1 MESLKPKKVANQ
13 QPDIRLEIPLANRYN
28 NIVYFPDLLKKAGI
42 EIKKT
47 PRYIS
52 GSDTELSDFEAPDDL
67 QLTKD
72 SNNEGGFFERI
83 LENAE
88 IYAEQEKNNNKK
100 RKTRGNKKEQQ
111 YDTTDP
117 FIDDSELVPLQRNFG
132 KARPQIDGY
141 FVWQGPLE
149 IANQEEE
156 EEEQPKKKTKRK
168 QKSVEGGTP
177 KVRRKR
183 TSKKTEETGA
193 DNTAKQPP
201 VKKKR
206 GSRKAAVNNE
216 SQQESQ
222 LMTESSSNFLK
233 TLNEE
238 TNKMEISTIDT
249 HSLTSEVSK
258 TFEINKTPGKK
269 KKIYS
274 VESVNPEIQRLLNIF
289 KQQVEKESFE
299 VKSKFPPNLKNPLTD
314 ILVKAYEL
322 NQFNENLFKILT
334 NMLPYNKFTITRL
347 CQRTLYPKTLID
359 IQKKKAE
366 LIEQLKNAVDAITP
380 SLIRDYNARREKNS
394 SESSVSSMDID
405 SVVDNDDMDHDDVDV
420 KSDSRSDSSLNNRPS
435 KDSFGKK
442 FRWDDTTRRLLW
454 RIVQEEMA
462 WVSMSN
468 ELNEADEKSERHSEQ
483 TCRKSLYQA
492 LLKIWPTDWM
502 TSYEIARVYSAY
514 KRYLRDRVESC

>member
-1 MESLKPKKVANQ
+1 MENMESLGPMKVANQ
-13 QPDIRLEIPLANRYN
+13 QPDIRLEIPLVNRYN

-47 PRYIS
+47 PRYVS

-88 IYAEQEKNNNKK
+88 IYAEQEKNNKK

-111 YDTTDP
+111 YDTSDP

-149 IANQEEE
+149 IANQDEED
-156 EEEQPKKKTKRK
+156 EEQPKKKTKRK
-168 QKSVEGGTP
+168 QKSTEEGAP

-193 DNTAKQPP
+193 DNIAKQPP
-201 VKKKR
+201 AKKKR
-206 GSRKAAVNNE
+206 GSRKAAINNE
-216 SQQESQ
+216 SQKESQ
-222 LMTESSSNFLK
+222 LMTESSLNSLK

-238 TNKMEISTIDT
+238 TNKMEISVFDV

-274 VESVNPEIQRLLNIF
+274 VESVNPEVQRLLNIF
-289 KQQVEKESFE
+289 KQQIEKESFE

-380 SLIRDYNARREKNS
+380 
-394 SESSVSSMDID
+394 
-405 SVVDNDDMDHDDVDV
+405 
-420 KSDSRSDSSLNNRPS
+420 RSDSSLNNRPS